1 MSTEADDENC
11 IVVDFFAGSG
21 TTAHA
26 VWQQNIADS
35 GKRKFILVQL
45 PQSID
50 AKTQKDAHHFV
61 TDTLGKPEATIF
73 EITAERLRRAG
84 AKLEAELA
92 ARAVPE
98 GEAPPTLDTGFR
110 VFELVDDPD
119 ALFLAKPMQDVTQDD
134 LRTLQA
140 AIATPQPA
148 LLPRVLHNLLLDE
161 GLPLTTAVQ
170 PVVEGRLYLAGTT
183 LLVLDALDLGAL
195 TDHMNAQKAEGRA
208 AQQVSVFAPWVTDD
222 NFLWGL
228 KAALAAAGLPEDRLR
243 LRG

>member
-1 MSTEADDENC
+1 
-11 IVVDFFAGSG
+11 
-21 TTAHA
+21 
-26 VWQQNIADS
+26 
-35 GKRKFILVQL
+35 
-45 PQSID
+45 
-50 AKTQKDAHHFV
+50 
-61 TDTLGKPEATIF
+61 
-73 EITAERLRRAG
+73 
-84 AKLEAELA
+84 
-92 ARAVPE
+92 
-98 GEAPPTLDTGFR
+98 
-110 VFELVDDPD
+110 
-119 ALFLAKPMQDVTQDD
+119 MQDVTQDD

-195 TDHMNAQKAEGRA
+195 TDHVNALKAEGRA